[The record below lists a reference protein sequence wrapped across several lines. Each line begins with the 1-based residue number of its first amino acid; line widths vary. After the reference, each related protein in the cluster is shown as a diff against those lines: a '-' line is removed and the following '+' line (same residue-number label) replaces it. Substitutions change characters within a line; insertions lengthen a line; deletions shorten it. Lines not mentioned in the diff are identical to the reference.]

1 MEIVLGW
8 YDVLGQNFDNPY
20 IFPFLERENSTS
32 VCCSLENME
41 TLEEQEQEQSTTT
54 IVERSTK
61 KTNMSL
67 PSEIIEDIFSRLPVK
82 SILRFRTL
90 SKPWLS
96 RISDRSFTNLHLT
109 RAHRT
114 ALFILAHDESG
125 KRHLL
130 SAPRDGGPVTHLITF
145 HNPDYIVMYAQ
156 HVNGLVYLT
165 CMKRSNEHR
174 THVYAFVVNPSMHK
188 IFKLPDPYTDVK
200 DFTRIRYLFG
210 FDESRN
216 EHKILMIRDSSL
228 RSMEIMIFSMSSYSW
243 RKIHAEPPLGFTWD
257 GLWLNFYHNVCVN
270 SVVHIM
276 LAVSFDILAFDLRT
290 EKFLIITT
298 PQGVLPEDYDDTKQ
312 NDPYIIKLN
321 GCIGVVCY
329 DSVAENN
336 EMYIWIL
343 QDYENR
349 VWVKETVIFPEEWI
363 TLRYPLSFPVDS
375 VNMDEIIF
383 IPSNFSGN
391 VISVPVY
398 NKKTRCFKSL
408 RFASGNHFSLSRT
421 LQFHYIRCYVESM
434 VPL

>member
-1 MEIVLGW
+1 
-8 YDVLGQNFDNPY
+8 
-20 IFPFLERENSTS
+20 
-32 VCCSLENME
+32 ME

-96 RISDRSFTNLHLT
+96 RISDPSFTNLHLT

-130 SAPRDGGPVTHLITF
+130 SAPHDGGPVTHLITF

-257 GLWLNFYHNVCVN
+257 GLWLNMRKPAWR
-270 SVVHIM
+270 I
-276 LAVSFDILAFDLRT
+276 
-290 EKFLIITT
+290 
-298 PQGVLPEDYDDTKQ
+298 
-312 NDPYIIKLN
+312 
-321 GCIGVVCY
+321 
-329 DSVAENN
+329 
-336 EMYIWIL
+336 
-343 QDYENR
+343 
-349 VWVKETVIFPEEWI
+349 
-363 TLRYPLSFPVDS
+363 
-375 VNMDEIIF
+375 NM
-383 IPSNFSGN
+383 
-391 VISVPVY
+391 
-398 NKKTRCFKSL
+398 C
-408 RFASGNHFSLSRT
+408 LSRLRLIPLVVSLLT
-421 LQFHYIRCYVESM
+421 LCDF
-434 VPL
+434 